1 MRSLVF
7 LLLVTLASAKVYE
20 RCELAR
26 VLKKSGMD
34 GYRGVSLAD
43 CKYQP
48 VTVYTVSQLE
58 TATHLDAFVFPISN
72 ATQHTFLE

>member
-7 LLLVTLASAKVYE
+7 LLLVASASAKLFE

-26 VLKKSGMD
+26 VLKSNGMD
-34 GYRGVSLAD
+34 RVRGTTLGD

-48 VTVYTVSQLE
+48 ASVQRVYLE
-58 TATHLDAFVFPISN
+58 
-72 ATQHTFLE
+72 